1 MKNTLLIFLLSTL
14 TPFSVHAAKSSSNP
28 WYIGFIGG
36 LMDAGRG
43 VTDDAINLGFDA
55 GYQVNRYFAPELEL
69 TRTIV
74 DGETSGGNDWEV
86 DTLSIFAAFRTDT
99 KVKFKAKIGI
109 TDIDTG
115 SNSDT
120 ELSLGI
126 GIGFWALGGLTEI
139 EYTDLSNDYDLEF
152 LSFGV
157 KYFF

>member
-1 MKNTLLIFLLSTL
+1 MKKTLLIFLLSTL
-14 TPFSVHAAKSSSNP
+14 TIFSVHAANSSNNP
-28 WYIGFIGG
+28 WYVGFVGGFIDGG
-36 LMDAGRG
+36 GG
-43 VTDDAINLGFDA
+43 VTDDAINLGFNA
-55 GYQVNRYFAPELEL
+55 GYKINRYFAPELEL

-74 DGETSGGNDWEV
+74 DGKTSGGNDWDV

-109 TDIDTG
+109 SDIDTG
-115 SNSDT
+115 NNSDT

-139 EYTDLSNDYDLEF
+139 EYTELSDDYDLKF

>member
-1 MKNTLLIFLLSTL
+1 MKKALLIFLLYTL
-14 TPFSVHAAKSSSNP
+14 TTFAAHAANSSNNP
-28 WYIGFIGG
+28 WYVGFVGG
-36 LMDAGRG
+36 LMDGGRG
-43 VTDDAINLGFDA
+43 VTDDAINLGFNA
-55 GYQVNRYFAPELEL
+55 GYQINRYFAPEFEL

-74 DGETSGGNDWEV
+74 DGETSGGNDWDV

-99 KVKFKAKIGI
+99 KIKLKAKIGI
-109 TDIDTG
+109 SDIDTG
-115 SNSDT
+115 NNSDT

-139 EYTDLSNDYDLEF
+139 EYTELSDDYDLEF

>member
-1 MKNTLLIFLLSTL
+1 MKKTLLISLLSVFVAFTA
-14 TPFSVHAAKSSSNP
+14 HAAKRSNSP
-28 WYIGFIGG
+28 WYLGFVAGF
-36 LMDAGRG
+36 MDAGRG
-43 VTDDAINLGFDA
+43 VTDDAINAGVDA
-55 GYQVNRYFAPELEL
+55 GYQVNRYFAPELQL

-74 DGETSGGNDWEV
+74 DGETSGGNDWDV

-99 KVKFKAKIGI
+99 KIKLKGKIGFS
-109 TDIDTG
+109 DIDIG

-139 EYTDLSNDYDLEF
+139 EYTELSDDNDLEF

>member
-1 MKNTLLIFLLSTL
+1 MKKKLLIFLLSTL
-14 TPFSVHAAKSSSNP
+14 PTFAVHAVNSSNNP
-28 WYIGFIGG
+28 WYVGFLGG
-36 LMDAGRG
+36 FMDGGRG
-43 VTDDAINLGFDA
+43 VTDDAINLGLAA
-55 GYQVNRYFAPELEL
+55 GYQINRYFAPELEL

-74 DGETSGGNDWEV
+74 DGETSGGNDWDV

-99 KVKFKAKIGI
+99 KIKLKAKIGFS
-109 TDIDTG
+109 DIDTG
-115 SNSDT
+115 NTSDT

-139 EYTDLSNDYDLEF
+139 EYTELSDDYDLEF

>member
-1 MKNTLLIFLLSTL
+1 MKNTCLILLLTTL
-14 TPFSVHAAKSSSNP
+14 TTFGVHAAKSNNNP

-36 LMDAGRG
+36 FMDAGRG

-74 DGETSGGNDWEV
+74 DGETRGGNDWDVE
-86 DTLSIFAAFRTDT
+86 TLSIFAAFRTDT
-99 KVKFKAKIGI
+99 KIKLKAKIGFS
-109 TDIDTG
+109 DIDTG

-126 GIGFWALGGLTEI
+126 GIGFRALGGLTEI
-139 EYTDLSNDYDLEF
+139 EYTELSDDDDLQF

>member
-1 MKNTLLIFLLSTL
+1 MKKTLLIFILSTL
-14 TPFSVHAAKSSSNP
+14 ITFSVHAASRSNSP
-28 WYIGFIGG
+28 WYVGFIGG

-74 DGETSGGNDWEV
+74 DGETSGGNDWDV
-86 DTLSIFAAFRTDT
+86 DTLSVFAAFRTDT
-99 KVKFKAKIGI
+99 KIRLKAKIGI
-109 TDIDTG
+109 SDIDTG
-115 SNSDT
+115 NNSDT

-126 GIGFWALGGLTEI
+126 GIGFRALGGLTEI
-139 EYTDLSNDYDLEF
+139 EYTELSDNYDLEF
-152 LSFGV
+152 ISFGV

>member
-14 TPFSVHAAKSSSNP
+14 TPFAVHAAKSSNSP

-109 TDIDTG
+109 SDIDTG

>member
-1 MKNTLLIFLLSTL
+1 MKKTLMIFLLAAL
-14 TPFSVHAAKSSSNP
+14 TTFAAHAAKSSNSP
-28 WYIGFIGG
+28 WYVGFIGG
-36 LMDAGRG
+36 LMDAGSG

-69 TRTIV
+69 TRTLV
-74 DGETSGGNDWEV
+74 DGETNGGNDWEV

-109 TDIDTG
+109 SDIDTG

-139 EYTDLSNDYDLEF
+139 EYTELSNDYDLQF

>member
-1 MKNTLLIFLLSTL
+1 MNKILPIFLLSTL
-14 TPFSVHAAKSSSNP
+14 TTFAVHAAKSSNSP
-28 WYIGFIGG
+28 WYVGFIGG
-36 LMDAGRG
+36 FMDGG
-43 VTDDAINLGFDA
+43 TGLKDDAINLGFDA
-55 GYQVNRYFAPELEL
+55 GYQINRYFAPELEL
-69 TRTIV
+69 TRTFV
-74 DGETSGGNDWEV
+74 DGETSGGNDWDV

-115 SNSDT
+115 NNSDT

-139 EYTDLSNDYDLEF
+139 EYTDLSNDYDLQF
-152 LSFGV
+152 ISFGV

>member
-1 MKNTLLIFLLSTL
+1 MKKTLLIFLLSTL
-14 TPFSVHAAKSSSNP
+14 TTFAVHAAKNTNGP
-28 WYIGFIGG
+28 WYAGFVVG
-36 LMDAGRG
+36 LMDGG
-43 VTDDAINLGFDA
+43 GSVTDDAINLGFNG
-55 GYQVNRYFAPELEL
+55 GYQINRYFAPELEL

-74 DGETSGGNDWEV
+74 DGKTSGGNDWDV

-99 KVKFKAKIGI
+99 KIKFKAKIGI
-109 TDIDTG
+109 SDIDTG
-115 SNSDT
+115 NNSDT

-139 EYTDLSNDYDLEF
+139 EYTELSDDYDLEF